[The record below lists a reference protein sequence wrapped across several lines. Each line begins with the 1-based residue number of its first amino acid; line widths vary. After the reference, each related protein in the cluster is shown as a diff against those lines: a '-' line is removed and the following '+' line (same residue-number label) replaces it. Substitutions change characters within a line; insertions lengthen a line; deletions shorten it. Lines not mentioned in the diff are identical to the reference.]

1 MSLEFVSL
9 VLTARLLTG
18 HRVFVRRRGLVV
30 GRRRVV
36 GGRGRRRGRRSTAHG
51 AEPSLMW
58 GRLGRG
64 CGLLPLLAVVL
75 LHLRAPSRG
84 RGCAPRALRHRHHHL
99 PLRHHHRHRSVRSRL
114 LRPSLLRLARVLL
127 HDRHVHHLVRPR
139 RWVLVPRRLVSLP
152 GRAVG
157 CEPGALRWIHDT
169 APARPVEWKPP
180 KAIYGCPIGN
190 NNRPIDYHRHTVTP
204 TTRCGGLRRA
214 RRCRCAY
221 HSRASRWCG
230 TSSRSRH
237 GSPRASPSRRHT
249 SPTSEI

>member
-1 MSLEFVSL
+1 MERATAERRGRGRDGDAGTGRLREDRATVSARPRL
-9 VLTARLLTG
+9 RGSAAATRGGTARAPTG
-18 HRVFVRRRGLVV
+18 PQPGCGTRPARAGTGSSVSAARVTRAISSTRAIPSSRAVTC
-30 GRRRVV
+30 
-36 GGRGRRRGRRSTAHG
+36 RGRRRGRRSTAHG

-99 PLRHHHRHRSVRSRL
+99 TLRHHHRHRSVRSRL

-169 APARPVEWKPP
+169 APARPVEWGAARQFNNKRSHRF
-180 KAIYGCPIGN
+180 N
-190 NNRPIDYHRHTVTP
+190 NNRP
-204 TTRCGGLRRA
+204 
-214 RRCRCAY
+214 
-221 HSRASRWCG
+221 
-230 TSSRSRH
+230 
-237 GSPRASPSRRHT
+237 
-249 SPTSEI
+249 